1 MERGQLKGYG
11 GVNGCAG
18 SMLGG
23 NKFGRN
29 AGSSG
34 KVTRAPMSADFV
46 DSPAIEEICAQFR
59 RGAFRFLIIVVF
71 FAENFEIRIAK
82 FAI

>member
-1 MERGQLKGYG
+1 M
-11 GVNGCAG
+11 GV
-18 SMLGG
+18 LGG

-34 KVTRAPMSADFV
+34 KVTPAPMSADFV

>member
-1 MERGQLKGYG
+1 M
-11 GVNGCAG
+11 GV
-18 SMLGG
+18 LGG

-59 RGAFRFLIIVVF
+59 RGGFWFSHHCRIFV
-71 FAENFEIRIAK
+71 ENFDIRIAK
-82 FAI
+82 YAI

>member
-1 MERGQLKGYG
+1 M
-11 GVNGCAG
+11 GV
-18 SMLGG
+18 LGG

-34 KVTRAPMSADFV
+34 KVTRVPMSADFV

-59 RGAFRFLIIVVF
+59 RGGFSFSHHC
-71 FAENFEIRIAK
+71 RI
-82 FAI
+82 FC